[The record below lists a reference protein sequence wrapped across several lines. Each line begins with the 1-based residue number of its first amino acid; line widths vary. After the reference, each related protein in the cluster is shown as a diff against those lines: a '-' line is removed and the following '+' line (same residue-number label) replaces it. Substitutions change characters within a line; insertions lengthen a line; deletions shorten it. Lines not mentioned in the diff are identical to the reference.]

1 MTTGLRMTAVM
12 LAYGAEPYL
21 LDAARAVLASEN
33 VEVDLIIVDNGTT
46 SPAVDEVRGLPGVKM
61 LRPAANTGYA
71 GGCDLGAAEATGE
84 YLAFVNSDAIV
95 TPSALAALAAV
106 AAEPSVGVA
115 TASVRLAEN
124 PDLINTAGNP
134 LHFTGLSWAGGHGE
148 PASRHAVRRAVASLS
163 GCCFVIRRKLW
174 ERLGGFPAEYF
185 AYHEDSE
192 LSLRLWQQGHSVQY
206 VPEAVVLHHYEFSRN
221 DLKYYLVERNRL
233 LTVLTTYQART
244 LLLLAPM
251 LALTEAAML
260 ATALV
265 GGWVRPKLRGWA
277 WLWRNRSWV
286 RARRGLLRR
295 ERRVADKRIAE
306 LITARFDPTNVA
318 APPGTAVFNAI
329 AGTYWRLVKQL
340 LPSGPMLG

>member
-1 MTTGLRMTAVM
+1 MRMTAVM

-21 LDAARAVLASEN
+21 LDAVRAVLASDG
-33 VEVDLIIVDNGTT
+33 VEVDLILVDNGTT
-46 SPAVDEVRGLPGVKM
+46 NTAVDEIKGLPGVRL
-61 LRPAANTGYA
+61 LRPDANTGYA

-95 TPSALAALAAV
+95 TPTALAALAAV
-106 AAEPSVGVA
+106 AAQPSVGAA

-134 LHFTGLSWAGGHGE
+134 LHFVGLSWAGGNGE
-148 PASRHAVRRAVASLS
+148 PASRYAKRRAVPSLS
-163 GCCFVIRRKLW
+163 GCCFVIRRELW
-174 ERLGGFPAEYF
+174 TRLGGFPAEYF
-185 AYHEDSE
+185 AYHEDTE
-192 LSLRLWQQGHSVQY
+192 LSLRLWQQGFSVQY

-233 LTVLTTYQART
+233 ITLVTGYQARS

-260 ATALV
+260 ATAVV

-277 WLWRNRSWV
+277 WLWRNRNWV
-286 RARRGLLRR
+286 RARRRLLLR
-295 ERRVADKRIAE
+295 ERRVADRQIAE
-306 LITARFDPTNVA
+306 LMTARFDPTNVA
-318 APPGTAVFNAI
+318 APPGIAVFNAI
-329 AGTYWRLVKQL
+329 AGIYWRLVKPL
-340 LPSGPMLG
+340 LPSKPVA